1 MMNKLFRIVQ
11 LIPAI
16 GQAHIRPR
24 HAAPC
29 AAFSRR
35 AIMEQRKLGSTGPNV
50 SALGLGCMGMSEVYG
65 PADRGE
71 SIATVHAALDA
82 GITLLDTGDFYAM
95 GHNETLVRE
104 ALANVPRDKVQ
115 ISVKFGALRGPAGEF
130 VGIDTR
136 PAATKNFLAYSL
148 QRLGTDYI
156 DVYRPARHDPNVPIE
171 ETIGGLADLV
181 KAGYVRHIGLS
192 EVGSDTIRRAHAV
205 HPIADLQ
212 IEYSLIER
220 GIERDILKTC
230 RELGIAIT
238 AYGVL
243 ARGLISGHW
252 SKDSGKVG
260 RDYRLMSP
268 RFQGSNLDTNLA
280 LVEQLRAVAE
290 EIGATPAQ
298 LAIAWVAAQGKEIV
312 PLIGARTRNRLTE
325 ALGATRVT
333 LTPAHLAALAKAFPP
348 NIAAGTRYAAE
359 QMAHLDS
366 EKPASK

>member
-1 MMNKLFRIVQ
+1 
-11 LIPAI
+11 
-16 GQAHIRPR
+16 
-24 HAAPC
+24 
-29 AAFSRR
+29 
-35 AIMEQRKLGSTGPNV
+35 MEQRKLGSSGPNV

-71 SIATVHAALDA
+71 AIATVHAALDA

-95 GHNETLVRE
+95 GHNEMLLRE
-104 ALANVPRDKVQ
+104 ALKEVSREKVQ
-115 ISVKFGALRGPAGEF
+115 ISVKYGALRGPAGDF
-130 VGIDTR
+130 IGMDTR

-156 DVYRPARHDPNVPIE
+156 DVYRPARLDPNVPIE

-181 KAGYVRHIGLS
+181 KAGYIRQIGLS
-192 EVGSDTIRRAHAV
+192 EVRSDTIRRAHAA
-205 HPIADLQ
+205 HPIVDLQ

-252 SKDSGKVG
+252 SKESGKVG
-260 RDYRLMSP
+260 RDYRLMTP

-280 LVEQLRAVAE
+280 LVEQLRAIAG

-298 LAIAWVAAQGKEIV
+298 VAIAWVAAQGKEIV
-312 PLIGARTRNRLTE
+312 PLVGARTRNRLTE

-333 LTPAHLAALAKAFPP
+333 LTPAHLATLAKAFPP
-348 NIAAGTRYAAE
+348 NVAAGTRYAAE

-366 EKPASK
+366 EKPAMT

>member
-1 MMNKLFRIVQ
+1 
-11 LIPAI
+11 
-16 GQAHIRPR
+16 
-24 HAAPC
+24 
-29 AAFSRR
+29 
-35 AIMEQRKLGSTGPNV
+35 MEQRKLGSAGPTT

-71 SIATVHAALDA
+71 AIATVHAAINA

-95 GHNETLVRE
+95 GHNEMLVRE
-104 ALANVPRDKVQ
+104 ALKEVARDKVQ
-115 ISVKFGALRGPAGEF
+115 ISVKYGALRGPAGEF
-130 VGIDTR
+130 AGMDTR
-136 PAATKNFLAYSL
+136 PGATRNFLAYSL
-148 QRLGTDYI
+148 QRLGTDYLDI
-156 DVYRPARHDPNVPIE
+156 YRPARLDPNVPIE

-181 KAGYVRHIGLS
+181 KAGYIRHIGLS

-230 RELGIAIT
+230 RELGIGIT

-252 SKDSGKVG
+252 TKDSGKVG
-260 RDYRLMSP
+260 RDYRLMTP
-268 RFQGSNLDTNLA
+268 RFQGANLDANLA
-280 LVEQLRAVAE
+280 LVESLRAIAT

-298 LAIAWVAAQGKEIV
+298 VAIAWVAAQGKEIV
-312 PLIGARTRNRLTE
+312 PLVGARTRNRLTE
-325 ALGATRVT
+325 ALGATRLT
-333 LTPAHLAALAKAFPP
+333 LTQAHLAALAKAFPP
-348 NIAAGTRYAAE
+348 DVASGTRYAAE

-366 EKPASK
+366 EKLATA